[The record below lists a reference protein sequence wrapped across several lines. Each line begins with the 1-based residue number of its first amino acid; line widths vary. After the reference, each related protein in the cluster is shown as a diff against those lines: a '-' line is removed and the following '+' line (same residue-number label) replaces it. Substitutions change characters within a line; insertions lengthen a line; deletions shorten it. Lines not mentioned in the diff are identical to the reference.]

1 MPVVPSATTGNAIL
15 YYAHDPMCSWCFGFA
30 PVWTRLQDELP
41 AGVTVKRLL
50 GGLAPDT
57 DLPMPEAMREQLQAT
72 WRRIET
78 RVPGT
83 RFNFDFWTKCQPRR
97 STYPACRAV
106 IAARAQGEQY
116 DAAMTRAIQQAYYQ
130 QARNP
135 SDEATLVALA
145 EELGLDADR
154 FHATL
159 RDPATQR
166 QLLAEIE
173 QADALGASGYPSL
186 ILVTAAGRWPV
197 PLDYGDAAP
206 MRATIETLLAE
217 RAAAWN

>member
-1 MPVVPSATTGNAIL
+1 MPAVPSDVPGEAIL

-30 PVWTRLQDELP
+30 PVWKQLQDELP

-57 DLPMPEAMREQLQAT
+57 DLSMPEAMREQLQAT

-78 RVPGT
+78 RVPGI
-83 RFNFDFWTKCQPRR
+83 RFNYEFWSECQPRR

-106 IAARAQGEQY
+106 IAARAQGERY
-116 DAAMTRAIQQAYYQ
+116 DEAMTHAIQRAYYQ

-135 SDEATLVALA
+135 SDESTLVGLA
-145 EELGLDADR
+145 EELGLDANS
-154 FHATL
+154 FLTAL
-159 RDPATQR
+159 RDPETQR
-166 QLLAEIE
+166 QLAAEIE

-186 ILVTAAGRWPV
+186 ILVSATGRWPV
-197 PLDYGDAAP
+197 PLDYCAAGP
-206 MRATIETLLAE
+206 MRATIETLLA
-217 RAAAWN
+217 